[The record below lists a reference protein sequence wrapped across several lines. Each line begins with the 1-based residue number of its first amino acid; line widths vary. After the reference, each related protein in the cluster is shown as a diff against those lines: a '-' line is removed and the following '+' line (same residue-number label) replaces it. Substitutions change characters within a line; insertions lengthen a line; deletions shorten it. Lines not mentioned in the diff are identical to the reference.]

1 MGGKSK
7 PATTTTNQTTTNAPW
22 APASGALEGMVK
34 SAQDAY
40 AATPKTPVFSGP
52 NADQTAAVDYLRG
65 QAAGTATGS
74 DELRALGQQTAS
86 GYFLNPETNPYIKQ
100 AVESAIRPLQKQL
113 DGRIVSVGDAAT
125 MAGAYGGDRQAL
137 LKAKALTGFNEAAL
151 DTSGKIYFDNYNN
164 ERTRQMGAGA
174 LFDQANAL
182 ALKPGQILSSIGD
195 QQQQW
200 DIAKAT
206 AAMDAPWAGLD
217 RLQQTLSGVQGYGS
231 QETDGTTV
239 ATGAKGSK
247 ASGALGGALGGA
259 SAGSAFGPWGAGIGA
274 VIGGLGGL
282 FG

>member
-7 PATTTTNQTTTNAPW
+7 PATSTTNQTTTNAPW
-22 APASGALEGMVK
+22 APASGALEGMIT
-34 SAQDAY
+34 SAQGAY
-40 AATPKTPVFSGP
+40 DATPKTPVFTGP

-65 QAAGTATGS
+65 QAGATATGA
-74 DELRALGQQTAS
+74 DEMRALAQQTAS
-86 GYFLNPETNPYIKQ
+86 GYFLSPDTNPYIKQ
-100 AVESAIRPLQKQL
+100 AVEAAIRPLQQQL

-151 DTSGKIYFDNYNN
+151 DTSGQIYFNNYNN
-164 ERTRQMGAGA
+164 ERQRQMGAGA
-174 LFDQANAL
+174 LFNDANAL
-182 ALKPGQILSSIGD
+182 ALKPGQVLSSIGD

-200 DIAKAT
+200 DIAAAT

-217 RLQQTLSGVQGYGS
+217 RLQSVLSGVQDYGTQTTDSKTVS
-231 QETDGTTV
+231 Q
-239 ATGAKGSK
+239 GAK
-247 ASGALGGALGGA
+247 ASGAQGALGGALGGA